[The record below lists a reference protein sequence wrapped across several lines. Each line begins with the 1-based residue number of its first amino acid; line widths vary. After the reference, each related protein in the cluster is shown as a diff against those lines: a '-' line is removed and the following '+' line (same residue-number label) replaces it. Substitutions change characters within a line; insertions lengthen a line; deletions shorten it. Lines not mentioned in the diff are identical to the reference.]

1 MRAVIIYLVIATLSA
16 LAAYII
22 RANSR
27 IISNLLLLVSV
38 SFILILI
45 VSIVAEQLY

>member
-1 MRAVIIYLVIATLSA
+1 MKAVIIYLVIATLSA

-27 IISNLLLLVSV
+27 VISNFLLLISV
-38 SFILILI
+38 SFILILLI
-45 VSIVAEQLY
+45 SIVVEQIA

>member
-1 MRAVIIYLVIATLSA
+1 MKAVIIYLVIATLSA

-27 IISNLLLLVSV
+27 VISNLLLLISV
-38 SFILILI
+38 SFILILLI
-45 VSIVAEQLY
+45 SIVVEQIY